1 MSNGKKKRKKKN
13 NKKIKREAKF
23 LYLLVLLFFTAIM
36 LTTTTY
42 AWFTSNRIVTINTI
56 NIHVA
61 TAGGVEVSADGANWK
76 AIITPEDITTV
87 HNTTYP
93 RSVNQLPDK
102 MEPVSTGKEIDYSTG
117 FMKMYYGLA
126 DNNDDGYYILTS
138 TRTIETES
146 SGDSSDGKFV
156 VFDLFFRVSNDTQIY
171 MTNESKV
178 SYVNETGKGI
188 AAATRI
194 AFVDEGTVPTGST
207 TAEIQALHG
216 GTSGSTY
223 IWEPNYDVHTLAAV
237 ANARDVYG
245 ITTTET
251 NASRIT
257 YDGVINEIP
266 SSAGILL
273 KDAKN
278 SKYPNYFKPV
288 NIDYYTRQSFSEFQ
302 PVFILRGGITKM
314 RIYMWIEGQDVD
326 CENNAS
332 FDDIQFDLQ
341 LTINPA

>member
-1 MSNGKKKRKKKN
+1 MKNNNKRRKNKRKN
-13 NKKIKREAKF
+13 DAKF

-56 NIHVA
+56 NIHVE

-76 AIITPEDITTV
+76 AIITPEDLTTV
-87 HNTTYP
+87 HSTTYP
-93 RSVNQLPDK
+93 RSVNQLPDV
-102 MEPVSTGKEIDYSTG
+102 MEPVSTGKEIDSSTG
-117 FMKMYYGLA
+117 FMKMYYGVTT
-126 DNNDDGYYILTS
+126 NNEDGYYILTS
-138 TRTIETES
+138 SRINEQE
-146 SGDSSDGKFV
+146 GNGPDNDGKFV
-156 VFDLFFRVSNDTQIY
+156 SFDLFFKVSNDTQIY
-171 MTNESKV
+171 MTNNSQV
-178 SYVNETGKGI
+178 SYLNDTRKGI

-194 AFVDEGTVPTGST
+194 AFVDEGTAPVGATI
-207 TAEIQALHG
+207 AEIQSLRG

-223 IWEPNYDVHTLAAV
+223 IWEPNYDVHTAAAV

-245 ITTTET
+245 INTQQSGAT
-251 NASRIT
+251 RIA

-266 SSAGILL
+266 ESAGILL
-273 KDAKN
+273 KNAKSSN
-278 SKYPNYFKPV
+278 YPNYFRPV
-288 NIDYYTRQSFSEFQ
+288 NVDYPTREGFTEYQ
-302 PVFILRGGITKM
+302 PVFTLRGGITKM

-332 FDDIQFDLQ
+332 YDDITFDLQ